1 MILVAAPRAS
11 AFVVNC
17 ISKHSTTTGSYHY
30 DCYSCCCQSEYQSRL
45 YGIEQWRDLPETI
58 WNDSDEDDVI
68 QVRTVPILTRESQNL
83 LLQGQT
89 LHLPLT
95 EADDIR
101 VFQRAMQDNERIFG
115 MGLLEYHDHDED
127 DDVYDDDDDDDDE
140 NHGETTTTF
149 LQTIPLLEIQDYKLE
164 TRDRSYCIAKVV
176 GRAGV
181 HKILQ
186 ETEDPH
192 KSNSYNQQPI
202 AVLCTETFDTFQESN
217 LEKANTLASLIENLI
232 ADTSDIEE
240 SYRRHRSKRR
250 AGDDESSWRN
260 QDHRHPPRHD
270 DGSTRMRRYQAAY
283 QSALENDSQG
293 YLLPPGA
300 MSSSS
305 SSTSTSTSSSLS
317 VPVAAA
323 AAATSR
329 SWQELTAISWA
340 AFASGAC
347 LADDSTF
354 RLSALDMDCVSN
366 RLQLAVYWLS
376 DVRFEVEQQVR

>member
-11 AFVVNC
+11 AFVVNGM
-17 ISKHSTTTGSYHY
+17 SKHSTTTGSYHY

-127 DDVYDDDDDDDDE
+127 DDDDDDDDE
-140 NHGETTTTF
+140 SHGETTTTF

-181 HKILQ
+181 HKIIQ
-186 ETEDPH
+186 ETDDSH
-192 KSNSYNQQPI
+192 KSNSNNQQPI

-240 SYRRHRSKRR
+240 SCRRHTSKRR
-250 AGDDESSWRN
+250 AADDESSWRN
-260 QDHRHPPRHD
+260 QDHHHHHHRHD
-270 DGSTRMRRYQAAY
+270 YGSTRMLRYQAAY

-293 YLLPPGA
+293 YLLPPCA

-305 SSTSTSTSSSLS
+305 LSSSTSSLS
-317 VPVAAA
+317 VPVATAA
-323 AAATSR
+323 AAASR

-340 AFASGAC
+340 AFATGAC

-376 DVRFEVEQQVR
+376 DVRFEVEQQVRYR